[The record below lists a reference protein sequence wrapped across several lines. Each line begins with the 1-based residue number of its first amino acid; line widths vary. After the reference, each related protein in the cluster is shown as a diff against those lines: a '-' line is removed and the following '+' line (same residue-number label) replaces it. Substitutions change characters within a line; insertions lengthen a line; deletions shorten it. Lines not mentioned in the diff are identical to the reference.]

1 MCKQLPFELGNACKL
16 PSDTI
21 TVWYGACF
29 YQGWRSSHPPLV
41 SWMTPRLLRKSE
53 TSMKKTL
60 FVFCLLST
68 AAAFGQYGLGAGVMN
83 NQAQSY
89 QFQTSP
95 RHASYAP
102 MSEEKSV
109 LPSTTFFS
117 AQGDR
122 RPSDFAQPEAMPL
135 GTIAR
140 ELKRQHAELKKS
152 RVVWINQ

>member
-1 MCKQLPFELGNACKL
+1 
-16 PSDTI
+16 
-21 TVWYGACF
+21 
-29 YQGWRSSHPPLV
+29 
-41 SWMTPRLLRKSE
+41 
-53 TSMKKTL
+53 MKKIL

-68 AAAFGQYGLGAGVMN
+68 AAAFGQYTLGSGAAN

-89 QFQTSP
+89 QFQSHP
-95 RHASYAP
+95 SHADYAP
-102 MSEEKSV
+102 LSAERSV

-122 RPSDFAQPEAMPL
+122 RASDFAQPEAMPL
-135 GTIAR
+135 GTVAR